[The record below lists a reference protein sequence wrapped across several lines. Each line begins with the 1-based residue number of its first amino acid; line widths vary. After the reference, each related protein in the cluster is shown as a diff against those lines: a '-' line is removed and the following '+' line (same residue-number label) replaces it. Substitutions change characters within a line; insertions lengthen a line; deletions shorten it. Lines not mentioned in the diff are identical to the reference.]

1 MERHGGIFWGLI
13 ERNSY
18 WNDFVNVKSS
28 SFIKCPTLEAMED
41 RKKKNKTLKLYFSE
55 RAQNRMKIHGS
66 SDQYLTVRF
75 KSVFAKSNIVSLRA
89 VGCEPLR

>member
-41 RKKKNKTLKLYFSE
+41 RKKKTK
-55 RAQNRMKIHGS
+55 
-66 SDQYLTVRF
+66 
-75 KSVFAKSNIVSLRA
+75 
-89 VGCEPLR
+89 P